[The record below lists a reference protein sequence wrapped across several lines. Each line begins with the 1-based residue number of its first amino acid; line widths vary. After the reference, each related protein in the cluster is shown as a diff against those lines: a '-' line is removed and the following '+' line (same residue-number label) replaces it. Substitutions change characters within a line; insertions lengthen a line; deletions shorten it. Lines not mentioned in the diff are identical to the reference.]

1 MNKKALYIAGVVA
14 ALFTGGVMAGS
25 IKVWSNG
32 QTLTATD
39 INGNFAHIH
48 GLMVGGHGPRLVDGD
63 VASNAAIAT
72 SKLAGK
78 AGIAVAWGRLSGSPD
93 GGTIAVYPY
102 YGSRSTVTRTGTGN
116 YTVNTTNTA
125 TASSLCIAY
134 ADDTIGYYAPQC
146 ACSWV
151 SGTRFDLQCSVAGV
165 SFDVPFKYIIYQN

>member
-63 VASNAAIAT
+63 VAANAAIAT
-72 SKLAGK
+72 SKLAGS
-78 AGIAVAWGRLSGSPD
+78 AGIANSWAELNGGCDAGTCSLARSWHTTSVVRTAMGSYTITPTALPAAAGICVAIPTEPL
-93 GGTIAVYPY
+93 
-102 YGSRSTVTRTGTGN
+102 
-116 YTVNTTNTA
+116 
-125 TASSLCIAY
+125 
-134 ADDTIGYYAPQC
+134 
-146 ACSWV
+146 
-151 SGTRFDLQCSVAGV
+151 GTRVAACFCSYYNATTYHALCYDDGV
-165 SFDVPFKYIIYQN
+165 SADVSFQYMIYTP